1 MTPAGWAGGLSRVIM
16 RTILVF
22 DSSMS
27 RCLLVV
33 FAILAAALVTPCAAA
48 ESVRVRILGINDF
61 HGHLEAPLGNA
72 GTTSG
77 APTGGAAYLA
87 AHVRRL
93 AAASPHHAFVSA
105 GDLINASP
113 FVSALFQDEPTIE
126 AMNAAG
132 LMLNAVGNHE
142 FDEGVEE
149 LLRMQRGGCHRRLGC
164 QFRPAFAGA
173 RFRFLAANAV
183 RESGDSPLFPPYE
196 IVGFGPVRVAFIGVT
211 LQGTAGLVN
220 TEAIAGW
227 RFDSPWRSV
236 NALVP
241 ELRAQGVEA
250 IVVLLHEGGYGGGGP
265 NECPSLSGP
274 VRAIVQKFDPAVDA
288 VFTGHTHQSYNCVVE
303 GRPVTSAGS
312 HGRLITRLDLE
323 IDARS
328 GHVLAAMAHNEAVTH
343 DIAPDAAVA
352 AIVDEAARV
361 ADRHDRVVG
370 TLVRDIDRRGTFPGD
385 IARGGS
391 GESALGSLIADAQL
405 WATRK
410 AGAQIALTNPGGLRA
425 DLTRRPDERVLF
437 SDLFAVQPFS
447 NHLVTLTLT
456 GAQLMQL
463 LEQQFAHGRG
473 ARVLQVSKGL
483 SYAWRASA
491 PRGARVRDLR
501 LNGQPLSAR
510 ADYRIT
516 VNDYL
521 LGGGDRLGAL
531 AAGRDRVVGPL
542 DVEALEAYA
551 RAHDP
556 LRAPRLGR
564 IRRID

>member
-1 MTPAGWAGGLSRVIM
+1 MYRH
-16 RTILVF
+16 
-22 DSSMS
+22 
-27 RCLLVV
+27 LLVW
-33 FAILAAALVTPCAAA
+33 FAILAATLAPPCAGAD
-48 ESVRVRILGINDF
+48 SVRVRILGINDF
-61 HGHLEAPLGNA
+61 HGHLEALPGDA
-72 GTTSG
+72 GTKRS
-77 APTGGAAYLA
+77 ASVGGAAYLA

-132 LMLNAVGNHE
+132 LLLNAVGNHE
-142 FDEGVEE
+142 FDEGVDE
-149 LLRMQRGGCHRRLGC
+149 LLRMQRGGCHPRLGC
-164 QFRPAFAGA
+164 RFRPAFDGA
-173 RFRFLAANAV
+173 RFRFLAANTV
-183 RESGDSPLFPPYE
+183 RKSDGSPLFPPYE
-196 IVGFGPVRVAFIGVT
+196 IVAFGPVRVGFIGVT
-211 LQGTAGLVN
+211 LQGSAGLVN
-220 TEAIAGW
+220 AEGIAGW
-227 RFDSPWRSV
+227 RFDNPWRSV

-241 ELRAQGVEA
+241 ALQARGVEA

-265 NECPSLSGP
+265 DECPSLSGP
-274 VRAIVQKFDPAVDA
+274 VRAIVRKFDPAVDA
-288 VFTGHTHQSYNCVVE
+288 VFTGHTHQSYNCLVD

-323 IDARS
+323 IDAHT
-328 GHVLAAMAHNEAVTH
+328 GHVLAAIATNEAVTH
-343 DIAPDAAVA
+343 DIAPDPAVA
-352 AIVDEAARV
+352 AIVEDAARA

-370 TLVRDIDRRGTFPGD
+370 TLVRDIDRKGAFPGD
-385 IARGGS
+385 IDRGGS

-425 DLTRRPDERVLF
+425 DLTRRPDGRVLF
-437 SDLFAVQPFS
+437 SDLFAAQPFS
-447 NHLVTLTLT
+447 NRLVTLTLT
-456 GAQLMQL
+456 GAQFVLL

-483 SYAWRASA
+483 RYAWRAGA
-491 PRGARVRDLR
+491 KRGERVREVR
-501 LNGQPLSAR
+501 LNGRPLSPH

-516 VNDYL
+516 VNDFL
-521 LGGGDRLGAL
+521 LGGGDRFGAL
-531 AAGRDRVVGPL
+531 SAGRDRVAGPL

-551 RAHDP
+551 REHGP
-556 LRAPRLGR
+556 LQAPRLGR